1 MNLKSNLYYDQTA
14 NPARRGP
21 LRPRASAPHAPP
33 RARRATRVKTRARA
47 AQRRAGRDHGRDHGR
62 DATADGDARHPP
74 RRGAEDDI
82 CGPGVRVIGP
92 RRRASGSAP
101 GLRYP
106 LRIIHHGQ
114 ARPSVAIVHRSSAT
128 TGRDSYILKTL
139 DGLHRLA
146 RQKSMSDRSRSA
158 VDTPVSVTCVSVYA
172 WLSMTYEL
180 TAVRGPC
187 LGVGR
192 CMYGRCAVYG
202 GCGPRHRRCG
212 PILLRGGPGSARG
225 AWRGRNAR
233 AAVPTR
239 VSRARRAGQG
249 GASRAR
255 LFRAR
260 TRPPRARSAARRAA
274 RPPLMC
280 YIRSIT

>member
-14 NPARRGP
+14 NPARRTPKTPRRQRRMPRRVRGAQP
-21 LRPRASAPHAPP
+21 ALRPARGQPSAE
-33 RARRATRVKTRARA
+33 
-47 AQRRAGRDHGRDHGR
+47 R
-62 DATADGDARHPP
+62 DATMDATP
-74 RRGAEDDI
+74 RPTATRGTRPAEA
-82 CGPGVRVIGP
+82 PRTTFVVRGSAVIGP
-92 RRRASGSAP
+92 RRASGSAP

-146 RQKSMSDRSRSA
+146 AQKMSAA
-158 VDTPVSVTCVSVYA
+158 VPAVYYA

-187 LGVGR
+187 LGR

-212 PILLRGGPGSARG
+212 PIRYC
-225 AWRGRNAR
+225 
-233 AAVPTR
+233 AVP
-239 VSRARRAGQG
+239 VDPG
-249 GASRAR
+249 
-255 LFRAR
+255 LLEFRAL
-260 TRPPRARSAARRAA
+260 S
-274 RPPLMC
+274 PL
-280 YIRSIT
+280 TV